1 MTRVRS
7 VTRKT
12 TSALMTLGT
21 HDFVNANILCTLGAG
36 FCTNPGQFI
45 LATAEKSRLARCSA
59 R

>member
-1 MTRVRS
+1 
-7 VTRKT
+7 
-12 TSALMTLGT
+12 MTLGT